1 MDERAPRAGR
11 RFGCVA
17 DSCGALPFGFPPIC
31 APQGH
36 GGERLITGPRPCA
49 GPANMRRGVCSKF
62 ARSYGVAHAHGP
74 GWSKGS
80 RTLDRKGAAIIGARR
95 GALSVGHGLTVPPF
109 WVGASLLCSSG
120 IFPRPRIAGR
130 IGRPLYS
137 RTHSP
142 GTPCGCSD
150 FPGAYNR
157 QGRAVSGGLYGARP
171 QCWGLGTPSPSLK
184 RAEG

>member
-1 MDERAPRAGR
+1 MRPLRWFSVKRAPLCLSASPRYARRWSRGLAAGI
-11 RFGCVA
+11 
-17 DSCGALPFGFPPIC
+17 GAATVCRPGEH
-31 APQGH
+31 AP
-36 GGERLITGPRPCA
+36 
-49 GPANMRRGVCSKF
+49 GVCSK
-62 ARSYGVAHAHGP
+62 
-74 GWSKGS
+74 KG
-80 RTLDRKGAAIIGARR
+80 RRLRARR